1 MNKATLAKTVFILG
15 LLLTAVPP
23 LPGVPF
29 HVSPPVALFAGIV
42 FAWLF
47 DPVFAKF
54 SKKAQKFL
62 LQASVVGLGFGMN
75 VEEALAS
82 GKDGMLFTIVSVAAV
97 MLLGWGVGKLLKV
110 EKKTSYLVSAGTAIC
125 GGSAIAA
132 VSPIVEADEDAMSVS
147 LGTVFLLNALA
158 LFIFP
163 PLGRLFGMNEVQFGE
178 WAAIAIHDTSSVVGA
193 GAAFGDQALQVAAMV
208 KCTRALWILPL
219 AFVTMLVWRRKGAK
233 VAVPWF
239 IFLFAL
245 AMTVNTYCG
254 LPPAFGEAVT
264 VAAKR
269 GFALTLF
276 LVGTALSPKALKTC
290 GAKPLVQGVLLWA
303 AIAAMSFFV
312 VMRTSL

>member
-1 MNKATLAKTVFILG
+1 MNKTLLAKVFFILG
-15 LLLTAVPP
+15 LVLTAIPP
-23 LPGVPF
+23 VPGVPF
-29 HVSPPVALFAGIV
+29 HVSPPAALFAGIV
-42 FAWLF
+42 FAWMF
-47 DPVFAKF
+47 EPVYAAF
-54 SKKAQKFL
+54 SKKSQKFL

-75 VEEALAS
+75 VEEALKS
-82 GKDGMLFTIVSVAAV
+82 GKDGMIFTIVSVAAV
-97 MLLGWGVGKLLKV
+97 MLMGWLVGKLLKV

-132 VSPIVEADEDAMSVS
+132 VSPIVEADEDSMSVS

-163 PLGRLFGMNEVQFGE
+163 PLGRALGMNEVQFGE

-193 GAAFGDQALQVAAMV
+193 GAAFGDKALEVAAMV

-219 AFVTMLVWRRKGAK
+219 AFVSMLVWRRKGAK
-233 VAVPWF
+233 VAIPWF

-245 AMTVNTYCG
+245 AMVVNTYCG
-254 LPPAFGEAVT
+254 IPQAFGETVV

-276 LVGTALSPKALKTC
+276 LVGTALSPKALKSC
-290 GAKPLVQGVLLWA
+290 GVKPLVQGVVLWA

-312 VMRTSL
+312 VMR